1 MVDSTNQIKKRA
13 VRDAKNMKMNTT
25 QTNIGRQVL
34 DPVVRVLDLVIVE
47 IVPVTKKIGQVFRL
61 LDRASLV
68 RYCQHLKIGQVY
80 SISGFFFEIITY
92 ILRSASRLIKNL
104 PAPFGTL
111 EGKECVWY
119 LLPDNQ
125 EYKLQCCEQ
134 SHIIHYSI
142 SGFVGAILSASFDCL
157 VPRGSSDT
165 ATIFLGAAK
174 RQHLGRL
181 YLGK

>member
-1 MVDSTNQIKKRA
+1 MVASTNQIKKRA
-13 VRDAKNMKMNTT
+13 VRYAKNMKMNTT

-47 IVPVTKKIGQVFRL
+47 IVSVTKKIGQVFRL

-68 RYCQHLKIGQVY
+68 RYCQHLKIGQV
-80 SISGFFFEIITY
+80 
-92 ILRSASRLIKNL
+92 
-104 PAPFGTL
+104 
-111 EGKECVWY
+111 
-119 LLPDNQ
+119 
-125 EYKLQCCEQ
+125 
-134 SHIIHYSI
+134 YSI